1 MVILG
6 TKFLVWCALSVL
18 FVGCLFGVSFTFSDV
33 GVTVTISDYEGVL
46 KCGSEYLISVSGPSG
61 YKAGSIYIQMANGNA
76 YFDIPSPGIP
86 VGGSGYYTLTY
97 GIDGGVCEVRTVSVV
112 NARFYSPTGSS
123 SRSVSLNG
131 SVTVVS
137 DSCTGYDDPPGPPCY
152 LSVSVFGE
160 GSVMV
165 VGEFEV
171 ATEKMPR
178 VYEVSG
184 GDEIC
189 FQCIPGI
196 GNVFNSYSVD
206 GGEWVISDGS
216 FCLTVNDDMTVV
228 FRFVD
233 ELSFDEDDNKR
244 ASEWWGTYERS
255 SSSTV
260 WEDWSIVGVNW
271 AHFDED
277 GDMVYMDS
285 TLIGSWQ
292 DHLAGGNGEVYL
304 FTPSWFERF
313 WVYRNGKH
321 FGYVNES
328 NQVVIGD
335 NEGTVMGSFVE
346 SCDWWGGEEPGY
358 GFSGFGGLVSG
369 PLIANNEAKTT
380 FWFEDEW
387 GKRVFEVEDR
397 FWTGFW
403 DYPGYDPASPTTYP
417 PEPFWKAD
425 PPEPPGEEDNSWL
438 ADLLKDFF
446 EKYFVYD
453 RELLKW
459 LAEDLRDKA
468 ARKFPFC
475 LFWIPEKL
483 PSSSEDVS
491 VPLLDLSMF
500 VGKDFKVDFYNNEYV
515 DELAE
520 TTRNISR
527 YIIWL
532 LFIFHLRDIITP
544 VMVID

>member
-1 MVILG
+1 MAVLG
-6 TKFLVWCALSVL
+6 TKFLVWCSLVLVCSVAMGVMPTVWVCEDVAMSGGIYPGYMRLWVSHVNWVRLSVSCD
-18 FVGCLFGVSFTFSDV
+18 GRWIETYPGWYIFSN
-33 GVTVTISDYEGVL
+33 GNY
-46 KCGSEYLISVSGPSG
+46 YLDFPDLGPG
-61 YKAGSIYIQMANGNA
+61 TGSIACHVDGSWETVASGITWTDDSCFG
-76 YFDIPSPGIP
+76 SPKFGP
-86 VGGSGYYTLTY
+86 W
-97 GIDGGVCEVRTVSVV
+97 
-112 NARFYSPTGSS
+112 
-123 SRSVSLNG
+123 
-131 SVTVVS
+131 SVTVNVV
-137 DSCTGYDDPPGPPCY
+137 GG
-152 LSVSVFGE
+152 
-160 GSVMV
+160 GSVVCMDSPL
-165 VGEFEV
+165 V
-171 ATEKMPR
+171 ATPGQSR
-178 VYEVSG
+178 IYENIEDGAS
-184 GDEIC
+184 IC
-189 FQCIPGI
+189 FQAIPGT
-196 GNVFNSYSVD
+196 GYVFNGYSVD
-206 GGEWVISDGS
+206 GGEWVISDDS

-255 SSSTV
+255 SSSTT
-260 WEDWSIVGVNW
+260 WEDWSIQGVNW

-277 GDMVYMDS
+277 GDLVYMDS

-292 DHLAGGNGEVYL
+292 EHLAGGNGEVYL
-304 FTPSWFERF
+304 FTPSWSERF

-335 NEGTVMGSFVE
+335 NLGTVMGSFVE
-346 SCDWWGGEEPGY
+346 SSDWWGGEEPGY

-369 PLIANNEAKTT
+369 PVIANNEAKTT

-425 PPEPPGEEDNSWL
+425 PPDPPGEEDDSWL

-453 RELLKW
+453 PDWLKG

-500 VGKDFKVDFYNNEYV
+500 VGKDFKVDFYNNEYM

-520 TTRNISR
+520 TTRNLSR

-532 LFIFHLRDIITP
+532 LFIFHLRDIIMP

>member
-6 TKFLVWCALSVL
+6 NKFLVWCSLVLSGLCFAAAPTVSGL
-18 FVGCLFGVSFTFSDV
+18 PVTVKGGESYNVTVSVPEDHLSRLPASGINWYKSSDYSFGARCVFEPAITSV
-33 GVTVTISDYEGVL
+33 GVHNVVATFLTIPNSWQAPQTNSIIFTYDG
-46 KCGSEYLISVSGPSG
+46 GSNYPLTGISTYYFEAGEYSPSYNVSVSVSGG
-61 YKAGSIYIQMANGNA
+61 
-76 YFDIPSPGIP
+76 
-86 VGGSGYYTLTY
+86 
-97 GIDGGVCEVRTVSVV
+97 
-112 NARFYSPTGSS
+112 
-123 SRSVSLNG
+123 
-131 SVTVVS
+131 
-137 DSCTGYDDPPGPPCY
+137 
-152 LSVSVFGE
+152 

-165 VGEFEV
+165 VGDVRV
-171 ATEKMPR
+171 ATPDVPR
-178 VYEVSG
+178 IYEGFGS

-189 FQCIPGI
+189 FQVIPKI
-196 GNVFNSYSVD
+196 GSVFNAYSVD
-206 GGEWVISDGS
+206 GGDWVICDGS
-216 FCLTVNDDMTVV
+216 FCLSVTKSMSVV

-233 ELSFDEDDNKR
+233 ELSFDDDENRR

-255 SSSTV
+255 SSSTT
-260 WEDWSIVGVNW
+260 WEDWSIVGVDW

-277 GDMVYMDS
+277 GDMVYMYS

-292 DHLAGGNGEVYL
+292 EHLAGGKGEVYL
-304 FTPSWFERF
+304 FTPSWSERF

-328 NQVVIGD
+328 NQVVIGN

-346 SCDWWGGEEPGY
+346 SSDWWGGEEPGY

-369 PLIANNEAKTT
+369 PVIANNEAKTT

-453 RELLKW
+453 PQLLKW
-459 LAEDLRDKA
+459 LAEDLRYKA

-500 VGKDFKVDFYNNEYV
+500 VGKDFKVDFYNNEYM
-515 DELAE
+515 DKLAE
-520 TTRNISR
+520 TTRNLSR